1 MTLSASSLAP
11 AAGLAPAPADDGAVP
26 LAPGGVE
33 ATGLP
38 REFMLEHALRI
49 MFRRGADTVSA
60 ACDAMRLSPA
70 LVSDLFGMLREDR
83 LIVPLGQLHADM
95 RAEMRF
101 ELTEAGRARA
111 SEALMR
117 MDYAGPCPVTLDT
130 FRQVVAAQSVGDHRI
145 GRATLEAAFSNLV
158 TPEGILDRLGPAVN
172 SGRSILLYG
181 PPGNGKSSYAHALA
195 KAMEGGV
202 HVPYAL
208 FIDGEVIQLFDPSV
222 HRLMPDDDPWT
233 PADLI
238 QAEAPDLRFAHCIRP
253 AVITG
258 AELTTGMLDLRYN
271 PVSRTYQAP
280 IHLKAINGVL
290 IVDDLGRQRET
301 PQAFINRLIIPME
314 EGVDYF
320 ALQSGQSFQAP
331 FDTLMI
337 FSTNIPPAEL
347 LDAAGLRRIY
357 YKLLIERP
365 GRDDFIKIFLRV
377 CQRRGVEGAEVA
389 LAYVLGELYARHDI
403 DFAAY
408 HAVYLIDQ
416 AIAACDYHGI
426 PRGLLPEFLDAAWA
440 NLSVIDS
447 A

>member
-1 MTLSASSLAP
+1 MTLSSPVSP
-11 AAGLAPAPADDGAVP
+11 AEAVVPAPGDDDAVP
-26 LAPGGVE
+26 LAPKRWEE
-33 ATGLP
+33 AGLP
-38 REFMLEHALRI
+38 REFLLEQALRVL
-49 MFRRGADTVSA
+49 FRRGADTVSA
-60 ACDAMRLSPA
+60 ASDALRLSPS
-70 LVSDLFGMLREDR
+70 LVEDLFGMLREER
-83 LIVPLGQLHADM
+83 LIVPLGQLHADI

-111 SEALMR
+111 AEALMR
-117 MDYAGPCPVTLDT
+117 MDYAGPCPVTLET
-130 FRQVVAAQSVGDHRI
+130 FRKVVAAQSVGDHRI
-145 GRATLEAAFSNLV
+145 GRERLAAAFGALV
-158 TPEGILDRLGPAVN
+158 TPQGILDRLGPAVN

-222 HRLMPDDDPWT
+222 HRLMPDPDPWT

-238 QAEAPDLRFAHCIRP
+238 QPGAPDLRFAHCIRP
-253 AVITG
+253 AVVTG
-258 AELTTGMLDLRYN
+258 AELTTGMLDLRFN
-271 PVSRTYQAP
+271 AASPTYQAP
-280 IHLKAINGVL
+280 IHLKAVNGVL
-290 IVDDLGRQRET
+290 IVDDLGRQKET

-314 EGVDYF
+314 EGVDYL
-320 ALQSGQSFQAP
+320 ALQSGLSFQAP

-347 LDAAGLRRIY
+347 LDSAGLRRIY

-365 GRDDFIKIFLRV
+365 SRDDFIKIFLRV
-377 CQRRGVEGAEVA
+377 ADKRGVAGGEDG
-389 LAYVLGELYARHDI
+389 LAYILGELYPRDGL

-416 AIAACDYHGI
+416 AIAACDYHGA
-426 PRGLLPEFLDAAWA
+426 RRELRPEFLDAAWA
-440 NLSVIDS
+440 NLSVIDE